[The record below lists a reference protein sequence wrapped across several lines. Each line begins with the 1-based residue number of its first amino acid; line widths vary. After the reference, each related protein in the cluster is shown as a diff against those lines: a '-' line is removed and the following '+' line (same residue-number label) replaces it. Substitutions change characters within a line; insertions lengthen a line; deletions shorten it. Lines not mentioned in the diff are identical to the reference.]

1 MHPASTFFSADN
13 RSFVVMSSK
22 RPRQRRS
29 GTAYKCLRR
38 DRKREEQQGAT
49 ALQRLLHA
57 TEADEGLAEFVPE
70 TEPLAELNA
79 ETQAQSENKTELVED
94 EAEVRQEIPLDAH
107 SEAQPDTQSE
117 AQLEPQLQVHHQNDD
132 PTDDEILQT
141 DDTQP
146 GPCSYDTDIFCDA
159 AAWPHHVPERLK
171 TELVMR
177 SPLGLKNRS
186 GPFSNNDEKRST
198 SGEWFFKRLE
208 NGVKLLRHWLVYSPS
223 LDSVVVASLALAWV
237 KL

>member
-1 MHPASTFFSADN
+1 
-13 RSFVVMSSK
+13 MSSK
-22 RPRQRRS
+22 RPRQRLS
-29 GTAYKCLRR
+29 GAAYKRLRR
-38 DRKREEQQGAT
+38 DREREEQQCAT
-49 ALQRLLHA
+49 ALQRFLHVTEENLGELTIN